1 MVGGWIPSEKGP
13 LKAKLLASKDKILT
27 NPERRDSSPR
37 SVCLCV
43 SLFLRHLTLSPSHAL
58 VFSNGPKLQAEFGHP
73 HTLWVGS
80 ASLRTSLSCTL
91 MMMNAPSKEPSLRA
105 HLFTSS
111 SPAHPRFPRF
121 QPASASTQKQAS
133 VR

>member
-43 SLFLRHLTLSPSHAL
+43 SLFISQTLDSVCLPHPSVL
-58 VFSNGPKLQAEFGHP
+58 
-73 HTLWVGS
+73 
-80 ASLRTSLSCTL
+80 
-91 MMMNAPSKEPSLRA
+91 
-105 HLFTSS
+105 
-111 SPAHPRFPRF
+111 
-121 QPASASTQKQAS
+121 
-133 VR
+133 